1 MKTKLINRKDAKVDD
16 VLGLSPIHILS
27 YNNGNTYYINA
38 NFKICKRHQIAVTPR
53 KVLSY
58 GMILSFHWIL
68 CYGRG
73 YHDLSVT
80 CIVTQTEKNS
90 EKQPVFK
97 DISGDS
103 KKVVTV
109 RRGLM
114 ETMCAQLFSTNFG
127 ICCDIVDLIV
137 RSAKIFCNF

>member
-1 MKTKLINRKDAKVDD
+1 MQISK
-16 VLGLSPIHILS
+16 
-27 YNNGNTYYINA
+27 
-38 NFKICKRHQIAVTPR
+38 FCKRHQIAVTPR

-68 CYGRG
+68 FYGRG

-97 DISGDS
+97 DISDDS

-109 RRGLM
+109 RRGLI

-137 RSAKIFCNF
+137 RSAKNFCNF